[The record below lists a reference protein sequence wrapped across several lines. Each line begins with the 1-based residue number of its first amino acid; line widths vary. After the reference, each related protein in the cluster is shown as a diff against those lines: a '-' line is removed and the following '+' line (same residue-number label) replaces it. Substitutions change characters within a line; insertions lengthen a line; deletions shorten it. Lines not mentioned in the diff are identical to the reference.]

1 MLLNPSPDEQIPP
14 DDKDYSNNENY
25 VIILGNTIY
34 DRNDANSTYDKDE
47 RFLFETV
54 SGNFLIHAMSP
65 LRWNASVIL
74 IETEILSD
82 PGELAIP
89 FSRFSLC

>member
-14 DDKDYSNNENY
+14 DDKDYSNNKDY

-34 DRNDANSTYDKDE
+34 DRNDANSTYDNNE
-47 RFLFETV
+47 RFLLEAV
-54 SGNFLIHAMSP
+54 SGICLIHAISP
-65 LRWNASVIL
+65 LLCNASVTF
-74 IETEILSD
+74 IEAEILSVS
-82 PGELAIP
+82 GGLAIP